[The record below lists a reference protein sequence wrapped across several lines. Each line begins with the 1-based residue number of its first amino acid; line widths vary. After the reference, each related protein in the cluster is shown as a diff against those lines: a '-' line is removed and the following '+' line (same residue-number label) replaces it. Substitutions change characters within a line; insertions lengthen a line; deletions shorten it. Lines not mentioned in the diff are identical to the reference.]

1 MKLSRFSM
9 SVEPY
14 AAGEQPRGKRFVKL
28 NTNENPYPPAPECA
42 KAIKSFDADRLK
54 LYPGIAAREL
64 REAIAEKE
72 NVGVDCVFVG
82 NGSDEVLSL
91 AFRALFDPHGEPVV
105 FPSVTYSFYPVF
117 CSMYGINTATV
128 ENEAD
133 FTVAVEKL
141 TDGQGAVITNPNAPT
156 SLPID
161 LDDIET
167 LLSRMG
173 ERPVIVDEAYIDF
186 ARRTRSSV
194 PLLKRYDNLVVVKT
208 FSKSYSLAG
217 IRCGYMIAG
226 PETVAALERV
236 RDCFNSYPVDSLCQ
250 AVCTAAIKA
259 TGYHEASVQKVVET
273 RTRVMK
279 ILRTAGYEV
288 LESDTNFLLVS
299 GGERD
304 YLKLKDR
311 GVLVRWFSAERV
323 RGYTRVSVGSDE
335 EMDVYLRA
343 LLK

>member
-1 MKLSRFSM
+1 MKLSRFAM
-9 SVEPY
+9 SVTPY
-14 AAGEQPRGKRFVKL
+14 EAGEQPRGKRFVKL
-28 NTNENPYPPAPECA
+28 NTNENPYPPAKECA
-42 KAIKSFDADRLK
+42 DVLRSFDADRLK
-54 LYPGIAAREL
+54 LYPGIAADGL
-64 REAIAEKE
+64 RTAIAEKE
-72 NVGVDCVFVG
+72 GVDTDCVFVG

-133 FTVAVEKL
+133 FSIAAEKL
-141 TDGQGAVITNPNAPT
+141 TGGQGVILANPNAPT
-156 SLPID
+156 SLP
-161 LDDIET
+161 LDVKDIET

-186 ARRTRSSV
+186 ARRTRSAV
-194 PLLKRYDNLVVVKT
+194 PLLDKYDNLVVVKT

-217 IRCGYMIAG
+217 MRCGYMIAR
-226 PETVAALERV
+226 PETVAALECV
-236 RDCFNSYPVDSLCQ
+236 RDCFNSYPVDSVCQ
-250 AVCTAAIKA
+250 AVCTAAVKA
-259 TGYHEASVQKVVET
+259 VDYHETCVQKIVET
-273 RTRVMK
+273 RARVMK

-288 LESDTNFLLVS
+288 LESDTNFLLVK
-299 GGERD
+299 GGESD
-304 YLKLKDR
+304 YLKLRER

-323 RGYTRVSVGSDE
+323 RGYTRVTVGSDE

>member
-141 TDGQGAVITNPNAPT
+141 TDGQGAVIANPNAPT

-236 RDCFNSYPVDSLCQ
+236 RDC
-250 AVCTAAIKA
+250 
-259 TGYHEASVQKVVET
+259 
-273 RTRVMK
+273 
-279 ILRTAGYEV
+279 
-288 LESDTNFLLVS
+288 
-299 GGERD
+299 
-304 YLKLKDR
+304 
-311 GVLVRWFSAERV
+311 
-323 RGYTRVSVGSDE
+323 
-335 EMDVYLRA
+335 
-343 LLK
+343 